1 MCLLVRSFNSDIFHI
16 FLYRCFLNIYKDDVL
31 ITGILVRERV
41 IIYNTIIW
49 LQTLQ
54 VLQMGLICDNGI
66 SEILFKKDSLYSVYL
81 AGKDNLKNK
90 IFKEQTNFSAIKQKG
105 ESQNGCYKKTEPAKF
120 FEKQTFFTR

>member
-1 MCLLVRSFNSDIFHI
+1 
-16 FLYRCFLNIYKDDVL
+16 
-31 ITGILVRERV
+31 
-41 IIYNTIIW
+41 
-49 LQTLQ
+49 
-54 VLQMGLICDNGI
+54 MGLICDNGI